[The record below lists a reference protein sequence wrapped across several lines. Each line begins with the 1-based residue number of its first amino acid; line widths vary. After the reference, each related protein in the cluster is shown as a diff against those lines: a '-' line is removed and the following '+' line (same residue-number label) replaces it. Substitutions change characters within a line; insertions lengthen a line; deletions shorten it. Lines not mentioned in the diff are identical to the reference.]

1 MLSRLLNRLNR
12 QFILYCLCGGTGV
25 MTDMLVYYFASHAG
39 MGVQAANAMGYM
51 AGTLIS
57 FVLNRVI
64 TFGVRDSAGKRLALF
79 FMVAGLGY
87 LASSTLLWLL
97 VNGLT
102 MDKFLAKALT
112 LPLVVALQFGLN
124 RKITFRT
131 SAVG

>member
-1 MLSRLLNRLNR
+1 MLSRLFNR

-25 MTDMLVYYFASHAG
+25 MTDMLTYYFALQAG
-39 MGVQAANAMGYM
+39 MGVQAANAIGYM

-64 TFGVRDSAGKRLALF
+64 TFGVRDSAAKRLALF

-87 LASSTLLWLL
+87 LASSSLLWLL
-97 VNGLT
+97 VNGLA
-102 MDKFLAKALT
+102 MDKLLAKALT

-131 SAVG
+131 NAG

>member
-1 MLSRLLNRLNR
+1 MLNTIWSKLFNR

-25 MTDMLVYYFASHAG
+25 CTDMLVYYFAIQAG
-39 MGVQAANAMGYM
+39 MGVQGANALGYM

-57 FVLNRVI
+57 FILNRVI
-64 TFGVRDSAGKRLALF
+64 TFGVRDQAGKRLALF

-87 LASSTLLWLL
+87 LASSCLLWLM
-97 VNGLT
+97 VSGIGL
-102 MDKFLAKALT
+102 DKFLAKALT

-131 SAVG
+131 SVA